1 MGPLVQ
7 IYVASSA
14 LSFKVV
20 TAFQD
25 GKLCVLFYFFYYNF
39 IIIAICYCALLV
51 SNYFYDL
58 TSTSLLKKL
67 LCQLRGSLCCE

>member
-7 IYVASSA
+7 IYVALSA

-20 TAFQD
+20 TAFQE
-25 GKLCVLFYFFYYNF
+25 GKLCVLFYFFYNF

-58 TSTSLLKKL
+58 TLTSLLKNYFVN
-67 LCQLRGSLCCE
+67 